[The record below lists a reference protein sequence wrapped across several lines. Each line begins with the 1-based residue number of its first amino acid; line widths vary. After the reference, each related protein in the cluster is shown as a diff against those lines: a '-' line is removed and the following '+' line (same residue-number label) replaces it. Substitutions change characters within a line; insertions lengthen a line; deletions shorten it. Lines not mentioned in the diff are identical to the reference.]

1 MSIPTIVR
9 KFASTIVTA
18 LVVAVVPM
26 LALNPQ
32 PLPPGPSGLDFLLGF

>member
-1 MSIPTIVR
+1 MSIPEIAR
-9 KFASTIVTA
+9 KLASTIVTA

-32 PLPPGPSGLDFLLGF
+32 PLPPGLDALIGL